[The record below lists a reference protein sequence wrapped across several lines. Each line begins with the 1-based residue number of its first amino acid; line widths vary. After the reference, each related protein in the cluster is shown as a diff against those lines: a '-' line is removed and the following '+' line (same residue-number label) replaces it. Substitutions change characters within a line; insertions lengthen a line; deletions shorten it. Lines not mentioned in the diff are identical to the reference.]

1 MQMPRLNVLFG
12 GVASENVMD
21 PFCRM
26 VPIVLALLLRLL
38 FALPVLVHPERSFV
52 PGDSER
58 YHRLAINVAFRGS
71 FSINDEPYFLRPP
84 AYPAFLALLYR
95 AFGANE
101 RIAVLAQIVVSV
113 ITVALLGMLTKA
125 LFGSGAVHAML
136 LFAINP
142 LSIAMCVVLM
152 SETLFSA
159 LICGALVA
167 FLHGYLMHARN
178 RHANAIGWFVICG
191 VLSGIAVLC
200 RSVAIGA
207 LPLLALLTLFACR
220 QCSYRAR
227 VMQSLVLVVTALLI
241 VLPWMLRNRFSLGRY
256 LIDTNGQV
264 TLTFFASQILSERY
278 GMSLDESDE
287 ALLKLASMRFG
298 WSYTPSDA
306 LNLHIFC
313 ERHPEKAIELSQVS
327 RHIVLTEWKE
337 SLRRYL
343 HGCLL
348 MWVPFVSYSTLLG
361 TLYGEVPP
369 PRGVGGL
376 SAQVLRRLLKFR
388 FKEAFELAM
397 EERFLRYPL
406 VTLLWLVMLLV
417 ELCVYAFAAIGL
429 FVAGGN
435 ALAASLTVAVMLYFT
450 LTGGIAGHFNLSRLR
465 MPIEPLLC
473 AAAGHGV
480 KWLAIRLRGAPR
492 TQGEWATNVR

>member
-159 LICGALVA
+159 LICGALAA

-241 VLPWMLRNRFSLGRY
+241 VLPWMLRNRFTLGRY

-435 ALAASLTVAVMLYFT
+435 ALAASLTVAMMLYFT

>member
-1 MQMPRLNVLFG
+1 MLCLDALSG
-12 GVASENVMD
+12 KVARVSVID
-21 PFCRM
+21 AFRHIA
-26 VPIVLALLLRLL
+26 PIALALLLRLL
-38 FALPVLVHPERSFV
+38 FALPVLFHPERSFV

-159 LICGALVA
+159 LICGALAA

-191 VLSGIAVLC
+191 VLSGIAALC

-207 LPLLALLTLFACR
+207 LPLLALLTLFVCR

-241 VLPWMLRNRFSLGRY
+241 VLPWMLRNRFTLGRY

-287 ALLKLASMRFG
+287 ALLKLASKRFG
-298 WSYTPSDA
+298 WSYTSSDA

-313 ERHPEKAIELSQVS
+313 EHHPMKAIELSQVA
-327 RHIVLTEWKE
+327 RHVVLTEWKG
-337 SLRRYL
+337 SLHRYL

-348 MWVPFVSYSTLLG
+348 MWLPFVSYSTLLG
-361 TLYGEVPP
+361 TLYGEVPQQP
-369 PRGVGGL
+369 KGAGGL
-376 SAQVLRRLLKFR
+376 SAQVLRKLLKFR

-435 ALAASLTVAVMLYFT
+435 ALAASLTVAMMLYFT

-473 AAAGHGV
+473 AAAGHGLE
-480 KWLAIRLRGAPR
+480 WLITRLRGHCAR
-492 TQGEWATNVR
+492 